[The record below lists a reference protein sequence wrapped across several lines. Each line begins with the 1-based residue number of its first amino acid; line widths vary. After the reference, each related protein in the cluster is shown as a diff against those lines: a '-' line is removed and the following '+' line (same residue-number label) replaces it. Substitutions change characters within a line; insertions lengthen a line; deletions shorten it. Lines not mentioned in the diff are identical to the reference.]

1 MLYLTGYDGI
11 PVESMIQGLDINSE
25 GTTIMYNE
33 NQHLLLQEVNNH
45 QTPYSVNYESQIS
58 PNHAENGQNGHY
70 ESQISPNHAENGQNG
85 HYESQ
90 ISPNHAGN
98 SQNGSGRGSTSHLVA
113 TPSPYTIVNN
123 STPLQTRPQPR
134 PQRNLPSPP
143 QAPNDNTGQVA
154 AWFDTDL

>member
-1 MLYLTGYDGI
+1 MEWGRSTTRFTGYDGI

-33 NQHLLLQEVNNH
+33 NQHLLLQEVNN

-58 PNHAENGQNGHY
+58 PNHAENV
-70 ESQISPNHAENGQNG
+70 
-85 HYESQ
+85 
-90 ISPNHAGN
+90 
-98 SQNGSGRGSTSHLVA
+98 QNGSGRGSTSHMVA

-123 STPLQTRPQPR
+123 TPR

-143 QAPNDNTGQVA
+143 QAPPNDNTGQVA

>member
-1 MLYLTGYDGI
+1 MGKNMLYLTGYDGI

-58 PNHAENGQNGHY
+58 PNHAENGQNG
-70 ESQISPNHAENGQNG
+70 QNG
-85 HYESQ
+85 RYESQ

-98 SQNGSGRGSTSHLVA
+98 SQNGSGRGSTSHMVA
-113 TPSPYTIVNN
+113 TPSPYPIVNN
-123 STPLQTRPQPR
+123 TPR

-143 QAPNDNTGQVA
+143 QAPPNDNTGQVA

>member
-33 NQHLLLQEVNNH
+33 NQHLLLQEVNN
-45 QTPYSVNYESQIS
+45 QTPYSVN
-58 PNHAENGQNGHY
+58 Y

-98 SQNGSGRGSTSHLVA
+98 SQNGSGRCSTSHLVA

-123 STPLQTRPQPR
+123 STPLQPR

>member
-33 NQHLLLQEVNNH
+33 NQHLLLQEVNN

-70 ESQISPNHAENGQNG
+70 ESQISPNHAINGQNG
-85 HYESQ
+85 
-90 ISPNHAGN
+90 G
-98 SQNGSGRGSTSHLVA
+98 GRGSTSHMVA

-123 STPLQTRPQPR
+123 TPR

-143 QAPNDNTGQVA
+143 QAPNDNNGQVA

>member
-1 MLYLTGYDGI
+1 MEWGRSTTRFTGYDGI

-33 NQHLLLQEVNNH
+33 NQHLLLQEVNN
-45 QTPYSVNYESQIS
+45 QTPYSVN
-58 PNHAENGQNGHY
+58 Y

-123 STPLQTRPQPR
+123 STPLQPRPQPR